1 MGENK
6 TILGILSSA
15 VGEYLG
21 MRTDNIKKK
30 VIVSMSIGFSRL
42 LSIIIITL
50 ILLLVIAIFSF
61 AFITMLADATGS
73 IGIAALIVGSVYLVA
88 VGVLIILRKRL
99 FLKFFTSLF
108 SGIIEQDESEERLK
122 PLLLMIVKNLRDTLE
137 C

>member
-88 VGVLIILRKRL
+88 VVVLIIL
-99 FLKFFTSLF
+99 
-108 SGIIEQDESEERLK
+108 
-122 PLLLMIVKNLRDTLE
+122 
-137 C
+137 

>member
-1 MGENK
+1 
-6 TILGILSSA
+6 
-15 VGEYLG
+15 

-50 ILLLVIAIFSF
+50 IVLLVIAIFSF
-61 AFITMLADATGS
+61 ALITMLADATGS

-88 VGVLIILRKRL
+88 VVVLIILRKRL

-122 PLLLMIVKNLRDTLE
+122 PLLLMIVKNLRDNLE

>member
-1 MGENK
+1 
-6 TILGILSSA
+6 
-15 VGEYLG
+15 

-73 IGIAALIVGSVYLVA
+73 ISIAALIVGSVYLVA
-88 VGVLIILRKRL
+88 VVVLIILRKSL

-108 SGIIEQDESEERLK
+108 SGISNRMNQKKD
-122 PLLLMIVKNLRDTLE
+122 
-137 C
+137 

>member
-1 MGENK
+1 
-6 TILGILSSA
+6 
-15 VGEYLG
+15 

-73 IGIAALIVGSVYLVA
+73 ISIAALIAGSVYLVA
-88 VGVLIILRKRL
+88 VVVLIILRKRL

-122 PLLLMIVKNLRDTLE
+122 PLLLKIVKNLRDNLE

>member
-1 MGENK
+1 
-6 TILGILSSA
+6 
-15 VGEYLG
+15 
-21 MRTDNIKKK
+21 
-30 VIVSMSIGFSRL
+30 
-42 LSIIIITL
+42 
-50 ILLLVIAIFSF
+50 
-61 AFITMLADATGS
+61 MLADAIGS
-73 IGIAALIVGSVYLVA
+73 ISIAALIAGSVYLVA